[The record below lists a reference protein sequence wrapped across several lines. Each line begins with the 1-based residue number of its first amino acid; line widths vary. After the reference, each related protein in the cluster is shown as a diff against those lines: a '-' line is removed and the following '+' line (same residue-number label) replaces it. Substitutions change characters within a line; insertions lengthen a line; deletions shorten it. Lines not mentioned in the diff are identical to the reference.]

1 LRGKQHLPT
10 LKSLKAILFQLF
22 DRLKNERPDYE
33 SRVTAV
39 VGDCVQED
47 LGLAPEDREELI
59 SKTNIVFHVAATVS
73 FTENIKIA
81 YDVNVKGTKA
91 LLDLCKKFEH
101 LKVTLIVLC
110 RVFYNSF
117 QSVVHTSTASVYCH
131 LDAIDEVIYD
141 HPLHHEQAESM
152 LEKLSLEEALRQ
164 TPR

>member
-1 LRGKQHLPT
+1 LRGKQQLPT

-101 LKVTLIVLC
+101 LKVTLIIL
-110 RVFYNSF
+110 
-117 QSVVHTSTASVYCH
+117 
-131 LDAIDEVIYD
+131 
-141 HPLHHEQAESM
+141 
-152 LEKLSLEEALRQ
+152 
-164 TPR
+164 